1 MSNRFIKPPLNI
13 LMAQMNPTV
22 GAIAANTTKIID
34 LISMYQSQYDLIVF
48 PELSIT
54 GYPIEDLVFRD
65 AVLDE
70 VEVARQAIINCTK
83 ECHVVIGYPSRNHNL
98 RFNTAAVL
106 YQQNC
111 IAEYHKFHLPN
122 YGVFDE
128 ARYFATSNHSPCLFT
143 IQGYQLGLVICEDLW
158 QPGPVESLIEQGI
171 ELLITINASPFELQ
185 KAAQRQQQL
194 RTYAKKHM
202 AIIYVNQVGGQDE
215 LVFDGRSCVMDADG
229 NFPFEASAFSEDLYA
244 IHYQEGKFTAASGSI
259 KTPAPEKN
267 SPFHLSTPHD
277 DSCALIYQALM
288 CGLRDYVNKNHF
300 PGVLLGLSGGID
312 SALTLAIAV
321 DALGASRVKAV
332 FMPSRYTADIS
343 EEDALMQIRTLNV
356 AYDVLPI
363 EASYQAIIETLA
375 PVFVNQPLDTTEEN
389 LQARIRG
396 LLLMALSNKSGY
408 MLLNT
413 SNKSEM
419 AVGYSTLY
427 GDMCGGFSVLK
438 DVYKTMVYSLSHY
451 RNHLSAVIP
460 ERVLTRPPTAELAF
474 NQTDQDSLPDYALL
488 DAILKD
494 HIENR
499 LDAAALIQA
508 GYPQET
514 VLKVVRLIA
523 RNEYKRYQSPP
534 GTKITACAFGR
545 DWRYPI
551 TKRLQN

>member
-1 MSNRFIKPPLNI
+1 
-13 LMAQMNPTV
+13 MAQINPTV
-22 GAIAANTTKIID
+22 GAIASNTARIIE
-34 LISMYQSQYDLIVF
+34 LISTHQSQYDLIVF
-48 PELSIT
+48 PELCIT

-65 AVLDE
+65 AMLDE

-83 ECHVVIGYPSRNHNL
+83 DCHVIIGYPSRNHHL
-98 RFNTAAVL
+98 RFNTAAIL
-106 YQQNC
+106 YKQHC

-128 ARYFATSNHSPCLFT
+128 ARYFTAGNHEPCLFT
-143 IQGYQLGLVICEDLW
+143 IHGYQLGLVICEDLW
-158 QPGPVESLIEQGI
+158 QPGPVESAIKHGV

-185 KAAQRQQQL
+185 KATQRQQQL
-194 RTYAKKHM
+194 RTYAKQHI
-202 AIIYVNQVGGQDE
+202 AIVYVNQVGGQDE
-215 LVFDGRSCVMDADG
+215 LVFDGRSCVMDANGD
-229 NFPFEASAFSEDLYA
+229 FPFEASTFTEDLYA
-244 IHYQEGKFTAASGSI
+244 IHYQAGTFTTASGSI
-259 KTPAPEKN
+259 KKPGLENKL
-267 SPFHLSTPHD
+267 PFHLSTPQD

-288 CGLRDYVNKNHF
+288 CGLRDYVNKNQF

-343 EEDALMQIRTLNV
+343 EEDALIQIRTLNV
-356 AYDVLPI
+356 AYEILPI
-363 EASYQAIIETLA
+363 EKSYQAIIETLA
-375 PVFVNQPLDTTEEN
+375 PVFVDQQADTTEEN

-396 LLLMALSNKSGY
+396 LLLMALSNKSGF

-438 DVYKTMVYSLSHY
+438 DVYKTMVYSLAHY
-451 RNHLSAVIP
+451 RNHLSPVIP

-474 NQTDQDSLPDYALL
+474 NQTDQDSLPDYGLL

-514 VLKVVRLIA
+514 VLKVVKLIA

-551 TKRLQN
+551 TKHLQN